1 MAHYRSVQDWWPL
14 PPQEAASS
22 VTKPRL
28 AGLFVRGCLRKRR
41 ERKKLEGKAGPKAK
55 AKKASAKKA
64 AKKESKKESKKGKKG
79 LKKAPKEKT
88 PVAEVLKNYRRQG
101 VGVTLVL
108 QQMEKAFHLDK
119 LKKPDNPLFT
129 EAGECRLKISSCSG
143 RPWEEILKLAHPF
156 LKTVPLVCR

>member
-14 PPQEAASS
+14 PPQEVASS
-22 VTKPRL
+22 VTKMKH
-28 AGLFVRGCLRKRR
+28 AGLFARGCLRKRR
-41 ERKKLEGKAGPKAK
+41 ARKQVVDKAGPKAK

-64 AKKESKKESKKGKKG
+64 AKKGSKKG
-79 LKKAPKEKT
+79 LKKKPKEKT
-88 PVAEVLKNYRRQG
+88 PVSDVLKNYRRQG
-101 VGVTLVL
+101 VGVTLVM

-129 EAGECRLKISSCSG
+129 EADECRLKISSCSG
-143 RPWEEILKLAHPF
+143 RSWQEILKMAHPF